1 MADSIS
7 CACVACL
14 QIQAKNSV
22 MQSTT
27 TTYSISQQS
36 ISQSINQG
44 RVTILHDDW
53 QSDDGLQ
60 TDLFFLYIQT
70 TIYRD
75 IQNEDPQIYVLKQL

>member
-14 QIQAKNSV
+14 QMQAKNSV

-27 TTYSISQQS
+27 TTYSISKQS

-60 TDLFFLYIQT
+60 TDLFFIQT
-70 TIYRD
+70 TIYCD

>member
-14 QIQAKNSV
+14 QMQAKNSV

-60 TDLFFLYIQT
+60 TDLFFLY
-70 TIYRD
+70 R
-75 IQNEDPQIYVLKQL
+75 QLFIVVFKMKTRKYMF

>member
-60 TDLFFLYIQT
+60 TDLFFF
-70 TIYRD
+70 IYR
-75 IQNEDPQIYVLKQL
+75 QLFIVIFKMKTRKYMF